1 MLFIQSFL
9 YFVKCSNYAIV
20 LHYTSTLFHFPS
32 QIQVVLVTIACLKN
46 RTYHSIPS
54 FFMLKYM
61 EWLFNFNVYK
71 KKNILQIWRLQQI
84 WRHVYSINH
93 WYSSRHHVYTS
104 CCPNSCHRIHAAE
117 NVEWVSFPGNV
128 FHNKLRIERDMYSPF
143 LNFKLNYLYN
153 VVADKCYFYS
163 LLHFLKLSFIWVT
176 TEILQT
182 QKPKER
188 CRNNWG

>member
-1 MLFIQSFL
+1 MFEESYVSFHSVFLHVKIHGMTFQFQCIQ
-9 YFVKCSNYAIV
+9 
-20 LHYTSTLFHFPS
+20 
-32 QIQVVLVTIACLKN
+32 
-46 RTYHSIPS
+46 
-54 FFMLKYM
+54 
-61 EWLFNFNVYK
+61 

-117 NVEWVSFPGNV
+117 NVEWVSFPGNF
-128 FHNKLRIERDMYSPF
+128 FHNKLRIARDMYSPF

-153 VVADKCYFYS
+153 IVADKCSFYS

-188 CRNNWG
+188 CRNNWR

>member
-20 LHYTSTLFHFPS
+20 LHYTSTLFHFPF

-71 KKNILQIWRLQQI
+71 KKIFYRSED
-84 WRHVYSINH
+84 Y
-93 WYSSRHHVYTS
+93 
-104 CCPNSCHRIHAAE
+104 
-117 NVEWVSFPGNV
+117 
-128 FHNKLRIERDMYSPF
+128 NKSEDMYIRSIIGIVLGIMFILVAVLIVVIVYMRRKMLSEFPF
-143 LNFKLNYLYN
+143 LVMFFITNLELKEICTLLFLILNL
-153 VVADKCYFYS
+153 
-163 LLHFLKLSFIWVT
+163 T
-176 TEILQT
+176 TCTTL
-182 QKPKER
+182 
-188 CRNNWG
+188 